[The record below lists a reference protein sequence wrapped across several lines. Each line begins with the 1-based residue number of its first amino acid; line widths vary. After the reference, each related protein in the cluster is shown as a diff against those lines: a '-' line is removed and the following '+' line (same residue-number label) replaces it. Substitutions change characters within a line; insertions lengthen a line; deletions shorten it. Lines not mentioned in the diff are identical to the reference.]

1 MNLILIDITGI
12 FPQKWRKNDYIDI
25 KMKNKM
31 TQIDPCFTEL
41 KKFGLNRT
49 DVEKLILNLK
59 NEVIK
64 QGLNLIKK

>member
-1 MNLILIDITGI
+1 
-12 FPQKWRKNDYIDI
+12 
-25 KMKNKM
+25 M

-41 KKFGLNRT
+41 KKFGLNRS